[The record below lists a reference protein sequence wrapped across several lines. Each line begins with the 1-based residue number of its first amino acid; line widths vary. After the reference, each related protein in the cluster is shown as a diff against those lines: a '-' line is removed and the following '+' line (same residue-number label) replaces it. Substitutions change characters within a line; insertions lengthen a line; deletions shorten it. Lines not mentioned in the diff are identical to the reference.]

1 MQNSKSQIELLRSTP
16 VKTALLKLGTPTLI
30 GMSVSALYNVVDAF
44 FVGQLGASQ
53 MAAVSLF
60 APLATAM
67 LGLALLFGG
76 GAASYISR
84 LLGAGR
90 HKEADR
96 CASTSLATS
105 MIVALI
111 LLTGFIVFMEPF
123 LRGLGATDTMMPYA
137 TAYALPFFVAMGF
150 YTFNATINNLI
161 VSEGA
166 TTISMVAMLLG
177 GVANIVLDPIMIFAF
192 EWGVT
197 GAAMA
202 TLVGTLLTTCVYLLY
217 FLRGKSSLALSP
229 KNLRPSVEMYEQV
242 LKIGVPNLTYQL
254 LVSVALW
261 LTNVFAA
268 VYGDN
273 AVAALGI
280 VARIM
285 NLASMI
291 AFGFVKGYQPFAGFN
306 YGARRVDRV
315 REATRTACI
324 GETVFA
330 CAAAAF
336 LIVFAEPLL
345 SAFSQGNVS
354 IVSIGA
360 IALFWNALSFTTF
373 GVQAVY
379 SAFFLALGKAKQ
391 GALIA
396 IGRQGIFFIPAL
408 LIGSAVF
415 GLPGIIAAQPI
426 GDLLSFLL
434 VLFLVSRSK
443 GILDGSRF
451 TEARTLNN
459 HRADQE
465 R

>member
-1 MQNSKSQIELLRSTP
+1 MQRNQNRTEFLKSAP
-16 VKTALLKLGTPTLI
+16 VKGALLKLGMPTLV

-44 FVGQLGASQ
+44 FVGQLGGSQ

-60 APLATAM
+60 APIATAM

-84 LLGAGR
+84 LLGAGKR
-90 HKEADR
+90 SEANE

-105 MIVALI
+105 MAVAI
-111 LLTGFIVFMEPF
+111 LLLAGFVVFAEPF
-123 LRGLGATDTMMPYA
+123 LRALGATDTMMPYA
-137 TAYALPFFVAMGF
+137 AAYAVPFFIAMTF
-150 YTFNATINNLI
+150 YASNGTINNLI

-166 TTISMVAMLLG
+166 TTVSMVAMLLG
-177 GVANIVLDPIMIFAF
+177 GISNIVLDPIMIFALG
-192 EWGVT
+192 WGVT
-197 GAAMA
+197 GAAVA
-202 TLVGTLLTTCVYLLY
+202 TLVGTLLTTCVYLSY

-229 KNLRPSVEMYEQV
+229 RNLKPTAEMYAQV

-268 VYGDN
+268 AYGDA

-280 VARIM
+280 VARVM
-285 NLASMI
+285 NLASMV

-306 YGARRVDRV
+306 YGARRFDRV
-315 REATRTACI
+315 REATKTACI
-324 GETVFA
+324 WETVFA
-330 CAAAAF
+330 CVTAML
-336 LIVFAEPLL
+336 LIIFAEPLL
-345 SAFSQGNVS
+345 SAFSQGDAS
-354 IVSIGA
+354 IVSVGA
-360 IALFWNALSFTTF
+360 TALLWNALSFATF

-408 LIGSAVF
+408 LIGSWVF

-434 VLFLVSRSK
+434 VLVLVAKSK
-443 GILDGSRF
+443 GALSDSEMANAEHAE
-451 TEARTLNN
+451 TSAR
-459 HRADQE
+459 
-465 R
+465 

>member
-1 MQNSKSQIELLRSTP
+1 MKHMQKSQDRTELLRSTP
-16 VKTALLKLGTPTLI
+16 VKSALLKLGTPTLI

-44 FVGQLGASQ
+44 FVGQLGGSQ

-60 APLATAM
+60 APIATAM

-84 LLGAGR
+84 LLGAGKR
-90 HKEADR
+90 GEANE

-105 MIVALI
+105 MAVAI
-111 LLTGFIVFMEPF
+111 LLLAGFVAFAEPF
-123 LRGLGATDTMMPYA
+123 LRALGATDTMMPYA
-137 TAYALPFFVAMGF
+137 AAYAVPFFIAMTF
-150 YTFNATINNLI
+150 YAFNGTANNLI

-166 TTISMVAMLLG
+166 TTVSMVAMLLG
-177 GVANIVLDPIMIFAF
+177 GISNIVLDPVMIFALG
-192 EWGVT
+192 WGVA
-197 GAAMA
+197 GAAVA
-202 TLVGTLLTTCVYLLY
+202 TLAGTLLTTCVYLSY

-229 KNLRPSVEMYEQV
+229 RNLKPTAEMYAQV

-268 VYGDN
+268 AYGDA

-285 NLASMI
+285 NLASMV

-306 YGARRVDRV
+306 YGARRFDRV
-315 REATRTACI
+315 REATKTACI
-324 GETVFA
+324 WETAFA
-330 CAAAAF
+330 CVTAVL
-336 LIVFAEPLL
+336 LIAFAEPLL
-345 SAFSQGNVS
+345 STFSQGNAS
-354 IVSIGA
+354 IVAIGA
-360 IALFWNALSFTTF
+360 IALFWNALSFATF

-408 LIGSAVF
+408 LIGSWAF

-434 VLFLVSRSK
+434 VLVLVAKSK
-443 GILDGSRF
+443 GALSDSEMANAEHAE
-451 TEARTLNN
+451 TSA
-459 HRADQE
+459 
-465 R
+465 

>member
-1 MQNSKSQIELLRSTP
+1 
-16 VKTALLKLGTPTLI
+16 
-30 GMSVSALYNVVDAF
+30 
-44 FVGQLGASQ
+44 

-60 APLATAM
+60 APIATAM

-84 LLGAGR
+84 LLGAR
-90 HKEADR
+90 RQREADE
-96 CASTSLATS
+96 CASTSLSTS
-105 MIVALI
+105 MAVAL
-111 LLTGFIVFMEPF
+111 LLLIGFIVFMEPF
-123 LRGLGATDTMMPYA
+123 LRALGATDTMMPYA
-137 TAYALPFFVAMGF
+137 VSYAVPFFVAMAF
-150 YTFNATINNLI
+150 YAFNGTINNLI

-166 TTISMVAMLLG
+166 TTVSMVAMLLG
-177 GVANIVLDPIMIFAF
+177 GIANIVLDPVMIFALG
-192 EWGVT
+192 WGVT
-197 GAAMA
+197 GAAVA
-202 TLVGTLLTTCVYLLY
+202 TLAGTLLTTCVYLSY
-217 FLRGKSSLALSP
+217 FLRGKSNLSLSLR
-229 KNLRPSVEMYEQV
+229 NLKPTTEMYAQV

-268 VYGDN
+268 AYGDD

-285 NLASMI
+285 NLASMV

-306 YGARRVDRV
+306 YGARRFDRV
-315 REATRTACI
+315 REATKTACLW
-324 GETVFA
+324 ETAFA
-330 CAAAAF
+330 CVAAVL

-345 SAFSQGNVS
+345 AAFSQGDAA

-360 IALFWNALSFTTF
+360 TALFWNALSFATF

-396 IGRQGIFFIPAL
+396 VGRQGIFFIPTL
-408 LIGSAVF
+408 LIGSWAF

-434 VLFLVSRSK
+434 VLLLVAKSK
-443 GILDGSRF
+443 GVLSENENALVE
-451 TEARTLNN
+451 TPQTSV
-459 HRADQE
+459 Q
-465 R
+465 

>member
-1 MQNSKSQIELLRSTP
+1 MQKSQDRTELLRSAL
-16 VKTALLKLGTPTLI
+16 VRGALLKLGTPTLI
-30 GMSVSALYNVVDAF
+30 GMSVSALYNVVDTF
-44 FVGQLGASQ
+44 FVGHLGGSQ

-60 APLATAM
+60 APIATAM

-84 LLGAGR
+84 LLGAGKR
-90 HKEADR
+90 SEANE

-105 MIVALI
+105 MAVAI
-111 LLTGFIVFMEPF
+111 LLLAGFVVF
-123 LRGLGATDTMMPYA
+123 AV
-137 TAYALPFFVAMGF
+137 PFFIAMTF
-150 YTFNATINNLI
+150 YAFNGTINNLI

-166 TTISMVAMLLG
+166 TTVSMVAMLLG
-177 GVANIVLDPIMIFAF
+177 GISNIVLDPIMIFALG
-192 EWGVT
+192 WGVT
-197 GAAMA
+197 GAAVA
-202 TLVGTLLTTCVYLLY
+202 TLAGTLLTTCVYLSY
-217 FLRGKSSLALSP
+217 FLRSKSSLALSP
-229 KNLRPSVEMYEQV
+229 RNLKPTAEMYAQV

-268 VYGDN
+268 AYGDA

-285 NLASMI
+285 NLASMV

-306 YGARRVDRV
+306 YGARRFDRV
-315 REATRTACI
+315 REATKTACI
-324 GETVFA
+324 WETAFA
-330 CAAAAF
+330 CVTAML

-345 SAFSQGNVS
+345 SAFSQGDAS

-360 IALFWNALSFTTF
+360 TALFWNALSFATF

-396 IGRQGIFFIPAL
+396 IGRQGIFFMPAL
-408 LIGSAVF
+408 LIGSWAF

-434 VLFLVSRSK
+434 VLVLVAKSK
-443 GILDGSRF
+443 GVLSDSEMANAEHAE
-451 TEARTLNN
+451 TSA
-459 HRADQE
+459 
-465 R
+465 

>member
-1 MQNSKSQIELLRSTP
+1 MQKSNDRTELLRSAS
-16 VKTALLKLGTPTLI
+16 VKGALLGLGMPTLV

-44 FVGQLGASQ
+44 FVGQLGGSQ
-53 MAAVSLF
+53 MAAVALF
-60 APLATAM
+60 APIATAM

-90 HKEADR
+90 RKEADE
-96 CASTSLATS
+96 CATTSLATS
-105 MIVALI
+105 MAAALLLLVGFVA
-111 LLTGFIVFMEPF
+111 FMEPF

-137 TAYALPFFVAMGF
+137 VSYAVPFFIAMAF
-150 YTFNATINNLI
+150 YAFNGTINNLI

-166 TTISMVAMLLG
+166 TTVSMAAMLLG
-177 GVANIVLDPIMIFAF
+177 GIANIVLDPVMIFALG
-192 EWGVT
+192 WGVA
-197 GAAMA
+197 GAAVA
-202 TLVGTLLTTCVYLLY
+202 TLVGTLLTTCVYLSY
-217 FLRGKSSLALSP
+217 FLRGRSSLALSP
-229 KNLRPSVEMYEQV
+229 RNLRPKVEMYAQV

-268 VYGDN
+268 GYGDA

-285 NLASMI
+285 NLASMV

-306 YGARRVDRV
+306 YGARQFDRV
-315 REATRTACI
+315 REATKTACVW
-324 GETVFA
+324 ETAFA
-330 CAAAAF
+330 CVAAVL

-345 SAFSQGNVS
+345 SAFSQGDAS
-354 IVSIGA
+354 IVPIGA
-360 IALFWNALSFTTF
+360 TALFWNALSFSTF

-408 LIGSAVF
+408 LIGAAAF

-434 VLFLVSRSK
+434 VLVLVAQSK
-443 GILDGSRF
+443 GSLSES
-451 TEARTLNN
+451 EAVSS
-459 HRADQE
+459 E
-465 R
+465 RSEAAAQ

>member
-1 MQNSKSQIELLRSTP
+1 MKHMQKSQDRTELLRSTP
-16 VKTALLKLGTPTLI
+16 VKSALLKLGTPTLI
-30 GMSVSALYNVVDAF
+30 GMSVSAPYNVVDAF
-44 FVGQLGASQ
+44 FVGQLGGSQ

-60 APLATAM
+60 APIATAM

-84 LLGAGR
+84 LLGAGKR
-90 HKEADR
+90 GEANE

-105 MIVALI
+105 MAVAV
-111 LLTGFIVFMEPF
+111 LLLAGFVAFAEPF
-123 LRGLGATDTMMPYA
+123 LRALGATDTMMPYA
-137 TAYALPFFVAMGF
+137 AAYAVPFFIAMTF
-150 YTFNATINNLI
+150 YAFNGTANNLI

-166 TTISMVAMLLG
+166 TTVSMVAMLLG
-177 GVANIVLDPIMIFAF
+177 GISNIVLDPVMIFALG
-192 EWGVT
+192 WGVA
-197 GAAMA
+197 GAAVA
-202 TLVGTLLTTCVYLLY
+202 TLAGTLLTTCVYLSY

-229 KNLRPSVEMYEQV
+229 RNLKPTAEMYAQV

-268 VYGDN
+268 AYGDA

-285 NLASMI
+285 NLASMV

-306 YGARRVDRV
+306 YGARRFDRV
-315 REATRTACI
+315 REATKTACI
-324 GETVFA
+324 WETAFA
-330 CAAAAF
+330 CVTAVL
-336 LIVFAEPLL
+336 LIAFAEPLL
-345 SAFSQGNVS
+345 STFSQGNAS
-354 IVSIGA
+354 IVAIGA
-360 IALFWNALSFTTF
+360 IALFWNALSFATF

-408 LIGSAVF
+408 LIGSWAF

-434 VLFLVSRSK
+434 VLVLVAKSK
-443 GILDGSRF
+443 GALSDSEMANAEHAE
-451 TEARTLNN
+451 TSA
-459 HRADQE
+459 
-465 R
+465 

>member
-1 MQNSKSQIELLRSTP
+1 MQKSQDRTELLRSAP
-16 VKTALLKLGTPTLI
+16 VKGALLKLGTPTLI

-44 FVGQLGASQ
+44 FVGQLGGSQ

-60 APLATAM
+60 APIATAM

-84 LLGAGR
+84 LLGAGKR
-90 HKEADR
+90 SEANE

-105 MIVALI
+105 TAVAI
-111 LLTGFIVFMEPF
+111 LLLAGFVVFAEPL
-123 LRGLGATDTMMPYA
+123 LRALGATDTMMPYA
-137 TAYALPFFVAMGF
+137 AAYAVPFFIAMTF
-150 YTFNATINNLI
+150 YAFNGTINNLI

-166 TTISMVAMLLG
+166 TTVSMVAMLLG
-177 GVANIVLDPIMIFAF
+177 GISNIVLDPIMIFALG
-192 EWGVT
+192 WGVT
-197 GAAMA
+197 GAAVA
-202 TLVGTLLTTCVYLLY
+202 TLAGTLLTTCVYLSY

-229 KNLRPSVEMYEQV
+229 RNLKPTAEMYAQV

-268 VYGDN
+268 AYGDA

-285 NLASMI
+285 NLASMV

-306 YGARRVDRV
+306 YGARRFDRV
-315 REATRTACI
+315 RVATKTACI
-324 GETVFA
+324 WETAFA
-330 CAAAAF
+330 CVTAML
-336 LIVFAEPLL
+336 LIIFAEPLL
-345 SAFSQGNVS
+345 SAFSQGDAS

-360 IALFWNALSFTTF
+360 TVLFWNALGFATF

-408 LIGSAVF
+408 LIGSWTF

-434 VLFLVSRSK
+434 VLVLVAKSK
-443 GILDGSRF
+443 GVLSENKEDAAGHPEVS
-451 TEARTLNN
+451 
-459 HRADQE
+459 D
-465 R
+465 

>member
-1 MQNSKSQIELLRSTP
+1 MKHMQKSQDRTELLRSTP
-16 VKTALLKLGTPTLI
+16 VKSALLKLGTPTLI

-44 FVGQLGASQ
+44 FVGQLGGSQ

-60 APLATAM
+60 APIATAM

-84 LLGAGR
+84 LLGAGKR
-90 HKEADR
+90 GEANE

-105 MIVALI
+105 MAVAV
-111 LLTGFIVFMEPF
+111 LLLAGFVAFAEPF
-123 LRGLGATDTMMPYA
+123 LRALGATDTMMPYA
-137 TAYALPFFVAMGF
+137 AAYAVPFFIAMTF
-150 YTFNATINNLI
+150 YAFNGTANNLI

-166 TTISMVAMLLG
+166 TTVSMVAMLLG
-177 GVANIVLDPIMIFAF
+177 GISNIVLDPVMIFALG
-192 EWGVT
+192 WGVA
-197 GAAMA
+197 GAAVA
-202 TLVGTLLTTCVYLLY
+202 TLAGTLLTTCVYLSY

-229 KNLRPSVEMYEQV
+229 RNLKPTAEMYAQV

-268 VYGDN
+268 AYGDA

-285 NLASMI
+285 NLASMV

-306 YGARRVDRV
+306 YGARRFDRV
-315 REATRTACI
+315 REATKTACI
-324 GETVFA
+324 WETAFA
-330 CAAAAF
+330 CVTAML

-345 SAFSQGNVS
+345 SAFSQGDTS

-360 IALFWNALSFTTF
+360 TALFWNALSFATF

-408 LIGSAVF
+408 LIGSWAF

-434 VLFLVSRSK
+434 VLVLVAKSK
-443 GILDGSRF
+443 GALSDSEMANAEHAE
-451 TEARTLNN
+451 TSA
-459 HRADQE
+459 
-465 R
+465 

>member
-1 MQNSKSQIELLRSTP
+1 MQRSQDRTELLKSAP
-16 VKTALLKLGTPTLI
+16 VKGALLKLGMPTLV

-44 FVGQLGASQ
+44 FVGQLGGSQ

-60 APLATAM
+60 APIATAM

-90 HKEADR
+90 RKEADE
-96 CASTSLATS
+96 CATTSLTTS
-105 MIVALI
+105 MVAA
-111 LLTGFIVFMEPF
+111 LLLLVGFVVCMEPF

-137 TAYALPFFVAMGF
+137 ASYAVPFFIAMAF
-150 YTFNATINNLI
+150 YAFNATANNLI

-166 TTISMVAMLLG
+166 TTVSMAAMLLG
-177 GVANIVLDPIMIFAF
+177 GISNIVLDPVMIFALG
-192 EWGVT
+192 WGVA
-197 GAAMA
+197 GAAVA
-202 TLVGTLLTTCVYLLY
+202 TLAGTLLTTCVYLSY

-229 KNLRPSVEMYEQV
+229 RNLRPRAEMYAQV

-268 VYGDN
+268 SYGDA

-280 VARIM
+280 EARIM
-285 NLASMI
+285 NLASMV

-306 YGARRVDRV
+306 YGARQFGRV
-315 REATRTACI
+315 REATKTACVW
-324 GETVFA
+324 ETAFA
-330 CAAAAF
+330 CVAAVL
-336 LIVFAEPLL
+336 LIAFAEPLL
-345 SAFSQGNVS
+345 SAFSQGNAS
-354 IVSIGA
+354 IVAIGA
-360 IALFWNALSFTTF
+360 IALFWNALSFSTF

-396 IGRQGIFFIPAL
+396 VGRQGIFFIPAL
-408 LIGSAVF
+408 LIGSAAF

-434 VLFLVSRSK
+434 VLVLVAQSK
-443 GILDGSRF
+443 GSLSESKTIAPESS
-451 TEARTLNN
+451 EA
-459 HRADQE
+459 AAQ
-465 R
+465 

>member
-1 MQNSKSQIELLRSTP
+1 MQKIQDRTELLRSAP
-16 VKTALLKLGTPTLI
+16 VKGALLKLGTPTLI

-44 FVGQLGASQ
+44 FVGQLGGSQ

-60 APLATAM
+60 APIATAM

-84 LLGAGR
+84 LLGAGKR
-90 HKEADR
+90 SEANE

-105 MIVALI
+105 MAVAI
-111 LLTGFIVFMEPF
+111 LLLAGFVVFAEPF
-123 LRGLGATDTMMPYA
+123 LRALGATDTMMPYA
-137 TAYALPFFVAMGF
+137 AAYAVPFFIAMTF
-150 YTFNATINNLI
+150 YASNGTINNLI

-166 TTISMVAMLLG
+166 TTVSMVAMLLG
-177 GVANIVLDPIMIFAF
+177 GISNIVLDPIMIFALG
-192 EWGVT
+192 WGVT
-197 GAAMA
+197 GAAVA
-202 TLVGTLLTTCVYLLY
+202 TLVGTLLTTCVYLSY

-229 KNLRPSVEMYEQV
+229 RNLKPTAEMYAQV

-268 VYGDN
+268 AYGDA

-280 VARIM
+280 VARVM
-285 NLASMI
+285 NLASMV

-306 YGARRVDRV
+306 YGARRFDRV
-315 REATRTACI
+315 REATKMACI
-324 GETVFA
+324 WETAFA
-330 CAAAAF
+330 CVTAML

-345 SAFSQGNVS
+345 SAFSQGDAS

-360 IALFWNALSFTTF
+360 TALFWNALSFATF

-408 LIGSAVF
+408 LIGSWVF

-434 VLFLVSRSK
+434 VLVLVAKSK
-443 GILDGSRF
+443 GALSDSEMANAEHAE
-451 TEARTLNN
+451 TSA
-459 HRADQE
+459 
-465 R
+465 

>member
-1 MQNSKSQIELLRSTP
+1 MQKSQDRTELLRSAL
-16 VKTALLKLGTPTLI
+16 VRGALLKLGTPTLI
-30 GMSVSALYNVVDAF
+30 GMSASALYNVVDAF
-44 FVGQLGASQ
+44 FVGQLGGSQ

-60 APLATAM
+60 APIATAM

-84 LLGAGR
+84 LLGAGKR
-90 HKEADR
+90 GEANE

-105 MIVALI
+105 MAVAI
-111 LLTGFIVFMEPF
+111 LLLAGFVAFAEPF
-123 LRGLGATDTMMPYA
+123 LRALGATDTMMPYA
-137 TAYALPFFVAMGF
+137 AAYAVPFFIAMTF
-150 YTFNATINNLI
+150 YAFNATANNLI

-166 TTISMVAMLLG
+166 TTVSMVAMLLG
-177 GVANIVLDPIMIFAF
+177 GISNIVLDPIMIFALG
-192 EWGVT
+192 WGVT
-197 GAAMA
+197 GAAVA
-202 TLVGTLLTTCVYLLY
+202 TLVGTLLTTCVYLSY

-229 KNLRPSVEMYEQV
+229 RNLKPTAGMYAQV

-268 VYGDN
+268 AYGDA

-285 NLASMI
+285 NLASMV

-306 YGARRVDRV
+306 YGARRFDRV
-315 REATRTACI
+315 REATKTACI
-324 GETVFA
+324 WETAFA
-330 CAAAAF
+330 CITAVT
-336 LIVFAEPLL
+336 LIIFAEPLL
-345 SAFSQGNVS
+345 SAFSQGDAS

-360 IALFWNALSFTTF
+360 TALFWNALSFATF

-408 LIGSAVF
+408 LIGSWAF

-434 VLFLVSRSK
+434 VLVLVAKSK
-443 GILDGSRF
+443 GVLSDSEMANAEHAE
-451 TEARTLNN
+451 TSA
-459 HRADQE
+459 
-465 R
+465 

>member
-1 MQNSKSQIELLRSTP
+1 MKHMQKSQDRTELLRSTP
-16 VKTALLKLGTPTLI
+16 VKSALLKLGTPTLI

-44 FVGQLGASQ
+44 FVGQLGGSQ

-60 APLATAM
+60 APIATAM

-84 LLGAGR
+84 LLGAGKR
-90 HKEADR
+90 GEANE

-105 MIVALI
+105 MAVAV
-111 LLTGFIVFMEPF
+111 LLLAGFVAFAEPF
-123 LRGLGATDTMMPYA
+123 LRALGATDTMMPYA
-137 TAYALPFFVAMGF
+137 AAYAVPFFIAMTF
-150 YTFNATINNLI
+150 YAFNGTANNLI

-166 TTISMVAMLLG
+166 TTVSMVAMLLG
-177 GVANIVLDPIMIFAF
+177 GIFNIVLDPIMIFALG
-192 EWGVT
+192 WGVT
-197 GAAMA
+197 GAAVA
-202 TLVGTLLTTCVYLLY
+202 TLVGTLLTTCVYLSY

-229 KNLRPSVEMYEQV
+229 RNLKPTAEMYAQV

-268 VYGDN
+268 AYGDA

-285 NLASMI
+285 NLASMV

-306 YGARRVDRV
+306 YGARRFDRV
-315 REATRTACI
+315 REATKTACI
-324 GETVFA
+324 WETAFA
-330 CAAAAF
+330 CVTAVL
-336 LIVFAEPLL
+336 LIAFAEPLL
-345 SAFSQGNVS
+345 STFSQGNAS
-354 IVSIGA
+354 IVAIGA
-360 IALFWNALSFTTF
+360 IALFWNALSFATF

-408 LIGSAVF
+408 LIGSWAF

-434 VLFLVSRSK
+434 VLVLVAKSK
-443 GILDGSRF
+443 GALSDSEMANAEHAE
-451 TEARTLNN
+451 TSA
-459 HRADQE
+459 
-465 R
+465 

>member
-1 MQNSKSQIELLRSTP
+1 MQKSQDRTELLKSAP
-16 VKTALLKLGTPTLI
+16 VKGALLKLGMPTLV

-44 FVGQLGASQ
+44 FVGQLGGSQ

-60 APLATAM
+60 APIATAM

-84 LLGAGR
+84 LLGAGKR
-90 HKEADR
+90 IEANE

-105 MIVALI
+105 MAMAI
-111 LLTGFIVFMEPF
+111 LLLVGFVVFAGPF
-123 LRGLGATDTMMPYA
+123 LRALGATDTMMPYA
-137 TAYALPFFVAMGF
+137 AAYAVPFFIAMTF
-150 YTFNATINNLI
+150 YAFNGTINNLI

-166 TTISMVAMLLG
+166 TTVSMVAMLLG
-177 GVANIVLDPIMIFAF
+177 GISNIVLDPIMIFALG
-192 EWGVT
+192 WGVT
-197 GAAMA
+197 GAAVA
-202 TLVGTLLTTCVYLLY
+202 TLVGTLLTTCAYLSY

-229 KNLRPSVEMYEQV
+229 RNLKPTAEMYARV

-268 VYGDN
+268 AYGDA

-285 NLASMI
+285 NLASMV

-306 YGARRVDRV
+306 YGARRFGRV
-315 REATRTACI
+315 REATKTACI
-324 GETVFA
+324 WETAFA
-330 CAAAAF
+330 CVTAML
-336 LIVFAEPLL
+336 LIIFAEPLL
-345 SAFSQGNVS
+345 SAFSQGNAS
-354 IVSIGA
+354 IVAIGA
-360 IALFWNALSFTTF
+360 IALFWNALSFSTF

-396 IGRQGIFFIPAL
+396 VGRQGIFFIPAL
-408 LIGSAVF
+408 LIGSAAF

-434 VLFLVSRSK
+434 VLALVAQSK
-443 GILDGSRF
+443 GSLSESKTIAPESS
-451 TEARTLNN
+451 EA
-459 HRADQE
+459 AAQ
-465 R
+465 

>member
-1 MQNSKSQIELLRSTP
+1 MQKSQDRTELLRSAP
-16 VKTALLKLGTPTLI
+16 VKSALLKLGTPTLI

-44 FVGQLGASQ
+44 FVGQLGGSQ

-60 APLATAM
+60 APIATAM

-84 LLGAGR
+84 LLGAGKR
-90 HKEADR
+90 SEANE

-105 MIVALI
+105 MAVAI
-111 LLTGFIVFMEPF
+111 LLLAGFVVFAEPF
-123 LRGLGATDTMMPYA
+123 LRALGATDTMMPYA
-137 TAYALPFFVAMGF
+137 AAYAVPFFIAMTF
-150 YTFNATINNLI
+150 YAFNGTINNLI

-166 TTISMVAMLLG
+166 TTVSMVAMLLG
-177 GVANIVLDPIMIFAF
+177 GISNIVLDPIMIFALG
-192 EWGVT
+192 WGVT
-197 GAAMA
+197 GAAVA
-202 TLVGTLLTTCVYLLY
+202 TLVGTLLTTCVYLSY
-217 FLRGKSSLALSP
+217 FLRGKSSLALSSR
-229 KNLRPSVEMYEQV
+229 NLKPTAGMYAQV

-268 VYGDN
+268 SYGDA

-285 NLASMI
+285 NLASMV

-306 YGARRVDRV
+306 YGARRFDRV
-315 REATRTACI
+315 REATKMACI
-324 GETVFA
+324 WETAFA
-330 CAAAAF
+330 CITAVT
-336 LIVFAEPLL
+336 LIIFAEPLL
-345 SAFSQGNVS
+345 SAFSQEDAS

-360 IALFWNALSFTTF
+360 TALFWNALSFATF

-408 LIGSAVF
+408 LIGSWVF

-434 VLFLVSRSK
+434 VLVLVAKSK
-443 GILDGSRF
+443 GALSDSEMANAEHAE
-451 TEARTLNN
+451 TSA
-459 HRADQE
+459 
-465 R
+465 

>member
-1 MQNSKSQIELLRSTP
+1 MKHMQKSQDRTELLRSTP
-16 VKTALLKLGTPTLI
+16 VKSALLKLGTPTLI

-44 FVGQLGASQ
+44 FVGQLGGSQ

-60 APLATAM
+60 APIATAM

-84 LLGAGR
+84 LLGAGKR
-90 HKEADR
+90 SEANE

-105 MIVALI
+105 MAVAI
-111 LLTGFIVFMEPF
+111 LLLAGFVVFAEPF
-123 LRGLGATDTMMPYA
+123 LRALGATDTMMPYA
-137 TAYALPFFVAMGF
+137 AAYAVPFFIAMTF
-150 YTFNATINNLI
+150 YAFNGTANNLI

-166 TTISMVAMLLG
+166 TTVSMVAMLLG
-177 GVANIVLDPIMIFAF
+177 GISNIVLDPVMIFALG
-192 EWGVT
+192 WGVA
-197 GAAMA
+197 GAAVA
-202 TLVGTLLTTCVYLLY
+202 TLAGTLLTTCVYLSY

-229 KNLRPSVEMYEQV
+229 RNLKPTAEMYAQV

-268 VYGDN
+268 AYGDA

-285 NLASMI
+285 NLASMV

-306 YGARRVDRV
+306 YGARRFDRV
-315 REATRTACI
+315 REATKTACI
-324 GETVFA
+324 WETAFA
-330 CAAAAF
+330 CVTSML
-336 LIVFAEPLL
+336 LIIFAEPLL
-345 SAFSQGNVS
+345 STFSQGDAS

-360 IALFWNALSFTTF
+360 TALFWNALSFATF
-373 GVQAVY
+373 GAQAVY

-408 LIGSAVF
+408 LIGSWVF

-434 VLFLVSRSK
+434 VLVLIAKSK
-443 GILDGSRF
+443 GALSDSEMANAEHAE
-451 TEARTLNN
+451 TSA
-459 HRADQE
+459 
-465 R
+465 

>member
-1 MQNSKSQIELLRSTP
+1 MKHMQKSQDRTELLRSTP
-16 VKTALLKLGTPTLI
+16 VKSALLKLGTPTLI

-44 FVGQLGASQ
+44 FVGQLGGSQ

-60 APLATAM
+60 APIATAM

-84 LLGAGR
+84 LLGAGKR
-90 HKEADR
+90 GEANE

-105 MIVALI
+105 MAVAV
-111 LLTGFIVFMEPF
+111 LLLAGFVAFAEPF
-123 LRGLGATDTMMPYA
+123 LRALGATDTMMPYA
-137 TAYALPFFVAMGF
+137 AAYAVPFFIAMTF
-150 YTFNATINNLI
+150 YAFNGTINNLI

-166 TTISMVAMLLG
+166 TTVSMVAMLLG
-177 GVANIVLDPIMIFAF
+177 GISNIVLDPVMIFALG
-192 EWGVT
+192 WGVA
-197 GAAMA
+197 GAAVA
-202 TLVGTLLTTCVYLLY
+202 TLAGTLLTTCVYLSY

-229 KNLRPSVEMYEQV
+229 RNLKPTAEMYAQV

-268 VYGDN
+268 AYGDA

-285 NLASMI
+285 NLASMV

-306 YGARRVDRV
+306 YGARRFDRV
-315 REATRTACI
+315 REATKTACI
-324 GETVFA
+324 WETAFA
-330 CAAAAF
+330 CVTAVL
-336 LIVFAEPLL
+336 LIAFAEPLL
-345 SAFSQGNVS
+345 STFSQGNAS
-354 IVSIGA
+354 IVAIGA
-360 IALFWNALSFTTF
+360 IALFWNALSFATF

-408 LIGSAVF
+408 LIGSWAF

-434 VLFLVSRSK
+434 VLVLVAKSK
-443 GILDGSRF
+443 GALSDSEMANAEHAE
-451 TEARTLNN
+451 TSA
-459 HRADQE
+459 
-465 R
+465 

>member
-1 MQNSKSQIELLRSTP
+1 MQKSQDRTELLRSAP
-16 VKTALLKLGTPTLI
+16 VKGALLKLGTPTLI

-44 FVGQLGASQ
+44 FVGQLGGSQ

-60 APLATAM
+60 APIATAM

-84 LLGAGR
+84 LLGAGKR
-90 HKEADR
+90 SEANE

-105 MIVALI
+105 MAVAI
-111 LLTGFIVFMEPF
+111 LLLAGFIVFAEPF
-123 LRGLGATDTMMPYA
+123 LRALGATDTMMPHA
-137 TAYALPFFVAMGF
+137 AAYAVPFFIAMTF
-150 YTFNATINNLI
+150 YAFNGTINNLI

-166 TTISMVAMLLG
+166 TTVSMVAMLLG
-177 GVANIVLDPIMIFAF
+177 GISNIALDPIMIFALG
-192 EWGVT
+192 WGVT
-197 GAAMA
+197 GAAVA
-202 TLVGTLLTTCVYLLY
+202 TLAGTLLTTCVYLSY

-229 KNLRPSVEMYEQV
+229 RNLKPTAEMYAQV

-268 VYGDN
+268 AYGDA

-285 NLASMI
+285 NLASMVV
-291 AFGFVKGYQPFAGFN
+291 FGFVKGYQPFAGFN
-306 YGARRVDRV
+306 YGARQFGRV
-315 REATRTACI
+315 REATKTACVW
-324 GETVFA
+324 ETAFA
-330 CAAAAF
+330 CVAAVL
-336 LIVFAEPLL
+336 LIAFAEPLL
-345 SAFSQGNVS
+345 SAFSQGNAS
-354 IVSIGA
+354 IVAIGA
-360 IALFWNALSFTTF
+360 IALFWNALSFSTF

-396 IGRQGIFFIPAL
+396 VGRQGVFFIPVL
-408 LIGSAVF
+408 LIGPAAF

-434 VLFLVSRSK
+434 VLVLVAQSK
-443 GILDGSRF
+443 GSLSESKTIAPESS
-451 TEARTLNN
+451 EA
-459 HRADQE
+459 AAQ
-465 R
+465 

>member
-1 MQNSKSQIELLRSTP
+1 MKHMQKSQDRTELLRSTP
-16 VKTALLKLGTPTLI
+16 VKSALLKLGTPTLI

-44 FVGQLGASQ
+44 FVGQLGGSQ

-60 APLATAM
+60 APIATAM

-84 LLGAGR
+84 LLGAGKR
-90 HKEADR
+90 GEANE

-105 MIVALI
+105 MAVAV
-111 LLTGFIVFMEPF
+111 LLLAGFVAFAEPF
-123 LRGLGATDTMMPYA
+123 LRALGATDTMMPYA
-137 TAYALPFFVAMGF
+137 AAYAVPFFIAMTF
-150 YTFNATINNLI
+150 YAFNGTANNLI

-166 TTISMVAMLLG
+166 TTVSMVAMLLG
-177 GVANIVLDPIMIFAF
+177 GISNIVLDPVMIFALG
-192 EWGVT
+192 WGVA
-197 GAAMA
+197 GAAVA
-202 TLVGTLLTTCVYLLY
+202 TLAGTLLTTCVYLSY

-229 KNLRPSVEMYEQV
+229 RNLKPTAEMYAQV

-268 VYGDN
+268 AYGDA

-285 NLASMI
+285 NLASMV

-306 YGARRVDRV
+306 YGARRFDRV
-315 REATRTACI
+315 REATKTACI
-324 GETVFA
+324 WETAFA
-330 CAAAAF
+330 CVTAVL
-336 LIVFAEPLL
+336 LIAFAEPLL
-345 SAFSQGNVS
+345 STFSQGNAS
-354 IVSIGA
+354 IVAIGA
-360 IALFWNALSFTTF
+360 IALFWNALSFATF

-408 LIGSAVF
+408 LIGSWAF

-434 VLFLVSRSK
+434 VLVLVAKSK
-443 GILDGSRF
+443 GALSDSEMANAEHAE
-451 TEARTLNN
+451 TSA
-459 HRADQE
+459 
-465 R
+465 